1 VAVETRRAEIAGAGI
16 AGLTAAT
23 ALAQRGWQVRVHER
37 GDELREIGAG
47 IFMWENA
54 LRVLEEIG
62 AYDEAVENG
71 EHDRSWEIRDE
82 RMRMLQGGW
91 MMADARLITILRS
104 TLHRSLANAAR
115 RAGAEIVTRSE
126 VVGATAHGTLRLT
139 DGQEIKADLVIGA
152 DGIGSKVRDSLGLAE
167 RVTDLRD
174 GAGRHLVSRRP
185 DDPAG
190 KSVEYWDGGRRMGVV
205 PVTPEQVYVYLGCPS
220 DDRLGRAWPMNRD
233 SWKASFPHMADMID
247 RITDEARWQP
257 FADVYCRSWRE
268 GHVALL
274 GDAAHAMSPNLGQGA
289 GVAMQSG
296 LKLAKVLEQHADVP
310 AGLVE
315 WEFEQ
320 RPVVEATQKFSRMYG
335 RIGTRWPRKLL
346 DVRSALVW
354 TIGKSDKAQRRINV
368 AAHSAT

>member
-1 VAVETRRAEIAGAGI
+1 VVQENRRAEIAGAGI

-54 LRVLEEIG
+54 LKVLEEIG
-62 AYDEAVENG
+62 AYGEATANG

-91 MMADARLITILRS
+91 MMADARLVTVLRS
-104 TLHRSLANAAR
+104 TLHRSLAEAAR
-115 RAGAEIVTRSE
+115 RAGAEIVTNSE
-126 VVGATAHGTLRLT
+126 VAGARADGSVILADGT
-139 DGQEIKADLVIGA
+139 QYKADLVIGA
-152 DGIGSKVRDSLGLAE
+152 DGIGSNVRNSLGLAE

-174 GAGRHLVSRRP
+174 GAGRHLISRLP
-185 DDPAG
+185 GDPEA

-205 PVTPEQVYVYLGCPS
+205 PVTPNQVYVYLGCPS
-220 DDRLGRAWPMNRD
+220 DDRRGRAWPLDRE
-233 SWKASFPHMADMID
+233 SWKASFPHAADIVD
-247 RITDEARWQP
+247 RIPDVARWQP
-257 FADVYCRSWRE
+257 FADVYCRSWCAD
-268 GHVALL
+268 HVALL

-296 LKLAKVLEQHADVP
+296 LKLAKMLEVHRDVP
-310 AGLVE
+310 SGLVE

-335 RIGTRWPRKLL
+335 RIGTRWPRALL

-354 TIGKSDKAQRRINV
+354 GIGRSETAQRRINV
-368 AAHSAT
+368 AAHSAA